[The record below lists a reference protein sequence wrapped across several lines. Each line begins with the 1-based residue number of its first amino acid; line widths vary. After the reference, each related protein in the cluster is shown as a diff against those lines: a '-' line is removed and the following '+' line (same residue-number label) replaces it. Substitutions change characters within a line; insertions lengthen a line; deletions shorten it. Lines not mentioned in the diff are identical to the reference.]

1 MTYNF
6 NGKNLR
12 IPDAEINKSMKILGL
27 TKDEAIQMWLEDE
40 GYLENAVV
48 EELTAKAKENKIN
61 HEARAT
67 NSEKKVRKPR
77 EKKENL
83 TKKQII
89 AAMREGLD
97 TYMPG
102 ISRLD
107 VTNDEKYIEID
118 VDGKHF
124 TVNLVQ
130 HRAKKT

>member
-6 NGKNLR
+6 NGKNIR

-48 EELTAKAKENKIN
+48 EELTAKAKENKIS

-89 AAMREGLD
+89 AAIREGLD

-102 ISRLD
+102 ISRLEI
-107 VTNDEKYIEID
+107 TNDEKYIEID

>member
-6 NGKNLR
+6 NGKNIR

-27 TKDEAIQMWLEDE
+27 SQMEAIQMWLEDE
-40 GYLENAVV
+40 GYLTNEVV
-48 EELTAKAKENKIN
+48 EELTAKAKENKIK
-61 HEARAT
+61 HEAKAV

-83 TKKQII
+83 LKKQII

-97 TYMPG
+97 DYLPG
-102 ISRLD
+102 ISRLE

-118 VDGKHF
+118 VDGKKF